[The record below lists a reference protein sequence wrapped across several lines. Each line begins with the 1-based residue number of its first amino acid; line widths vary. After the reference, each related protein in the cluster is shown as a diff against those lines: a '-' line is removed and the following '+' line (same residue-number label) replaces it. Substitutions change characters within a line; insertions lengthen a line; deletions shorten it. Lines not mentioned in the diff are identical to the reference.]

1 MEEKINILINAD
13 DKKAFDTLYE
23 LELIT
28 TESNELYS
36 YFDTF
41 LDMLN
46 SDRTFVRVRGFRM
59 ICSLAKWDIDNRID
73 NNIDDILKELDDDTA
88 TSVRQCL
95 SKINLI
101 IMYKINL
108 IDKIEV
114 KMNSLNLC
122 KYKESMQSLIERD
135 IKRIIENL

>member
-1 MEEKINILINAD
+1 MEENINILINAD
-13 DKKAFDTLYE
+13 DKKAFDMLYK

-28 TESNELYS
+28 TESNELYN

-46 SDRTFVRVRGFRM
+46 SNRTFVRVRGFRM
-59 ICSLAKWDIDNRID
+59 ICSLSKWDIDNKID
-73 NNIDDILKELDDDTA
+73 NNIDDILNELDDDTA

-95 SKINLI
+95 SRINLI

-108 IDKIEV
+108 IDKIEN
-114 KMNSLNLC
+114 KLNSLNLS

-135 IKRIIENL
+135 IKNIIDNL